1 MLKIRTINSILIIL
15 PILLTGLVAGCG
27 EKKKDEKSAGSA
39 VEIDST
45 KDFYEQPDNKTVYDY
60 QRFAGIYDHE
70 STTKGFTAVLVIT
83 ENGNDLSFE
92 LSVAQAGCK
101 GEAKGNMVMVSH
113 EKTYYVGFYEVDECP
128 LQFTLMLTETKI
140 DIKEVN
146 LCRMHEANCAFEGA
160 YIKRKS

>member
-1 MLKIRTINSILIIL
+1 MLIIKKLNSISIIC
-15 PILLTGLVAGCG
+15 VVFFAGAIVSCG
-27 EKKKDEKSAGSA
+27 EKKTQEKSGGSA
-39 VEIDST
+39 VEIDSAR
-45 KDFYEQPDNKTVYDY
+45 DFYEQPDDKTVYDY

-70 STTKGFTAVLVIT
+70 STTKGFTAVLVII

-92 LSVAQAGCK
+92 LSVSQAGCK
-101 GEAKGNMVMVSH
+101 GEAKGNIVMISH
-113 EKTYYVGFYEVDECP
+113 EKISYVGFFEADECP
-128 LQFTLMLTETKI
+128 LQFTLMLTENKI

>member
-1 MLKIRTINSILIIL
+1 MLKINRLNSLFTIALIFLIG
-15 PILLTGLVAGCG
+15 LTTGCV
-27 EKKKDEKSAGSA
+27 KKNKNEKSAGSA
-39 VEIDST
+39 VEIDSM
-45 KDFYEQPDNKTVYDY
+45 KDFYEQPDDKTVYDY

-128 LQFTLMLTETKI
+128 LQFTLMLTENKI